1 MKRSALLLR
10 VFCAVPGWLAPVLLM
25 PSVVAA
31 QTYTEFDPAVLEA
44 RGIDPATARFSAWN
58 PVSRPDAVEWCLRS
72 TAGLWGRLW

>member
-44 RGIDPATARFSAWN
+44 RGIDPATARFFG
-58 PVSRPDAVEWCLRS
+58 VEPRF
-72 TAGLWGRLW
+72 TAGRSRVVLEVNGRAMGRLW